1 MFRGSVKSTGYP
13 IHSDVSPSLPLPCS
27 TVYHHIS
34 TGVYL
39 LCLCVYACVCV
50 CLCVFM
56 CVCVCVCVWG
66 CVCGCVC
73 VCVCVYKYMYIYCHE
88 IFFPIHQC
96 VFRWNYVESSRYSAT
111 AVFIIANNLHVSVR
125 VYSVSHSL
133 PVVII
138 RHIVCSLWIWMEMWD
153 KQMICWYEANVG
165 NCSGADGENVG
176 RNLYVKKT
184 YVVFLS
190 FRRVVNVIYSFLG
203 NSPASEI

>member
-66 CVCGCVC
+66 GVCGCVC
-73 VCVCVYKYMYIYCHE
+73 VCVCVCISICIFIATKY
-88 IFFPIHQC
+88 FFPYIS
-96 VFRWNYVESSRYSAT
+96 VYFDGTMSSLLGILPPRYLSLQ
-111 AVFIIANNLHVSVR
+111 II
-125 VYSVSHSL
+125 
-133 PVVII
+133 
-138 RHIVCSLWIWMEMWD
+138 CM
-153 KQMICWYEANVG
+153 
-165 NCSGADGENVG
+165 
-176 RNLYVKKT
+176 
-184 YVVFLS
+184 FLS
-190 FRRVVNVIYSFLG
+190 VCTQLAIACLS
-203 NSPASEI
+203 